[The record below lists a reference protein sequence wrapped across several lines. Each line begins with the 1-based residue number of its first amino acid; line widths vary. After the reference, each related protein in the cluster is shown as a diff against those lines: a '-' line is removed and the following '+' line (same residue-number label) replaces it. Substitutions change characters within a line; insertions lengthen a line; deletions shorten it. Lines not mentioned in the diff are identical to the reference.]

1 VIRDSLPTSRD
12 PLCGSDTSVQV
23 RVESRG
29 TDEACSQP
37 SGNCTWCNIREDGKT
52 HKRWGSEFEL
62 SCSPAFLAEAA
73 SPLLRI
79 STGIRNSKQQRKH
92 RDPKSMPHQPL
103 TTIYACRIFMRQ
115 IFPWMWMREWVWRGA
130 NSKRRGL
137 GQKKRG
143 AADTGHGLV
152 HHRCSRAGPSHQHL
166 RRKMLEGAVRGRSDL
181 GWPRSP
187 SADLLLLW
195 SA

>member
-1 VIRDSLPTSRD
+1 MRAAS
-12 PLCGSDTSVQV
+12 LCG
-23 RVESRG
+23 RFFHGCGCE
-29 TDEACSQP
+29 
-37 SGNCTWCNIREDGKT
+37 
-52 HKRWGSEFEL
+52 H
-62 SCSPAFLAEAA
+62 
-73 SPLLRI
+73 
-79 STGIRNSKQQRKH
+79 TG
-92 RDPKSMPHQPL
+92 
-103 TTIYACRIFMRQ
+103 
-115 IFPWMWMREWVWRGA
+115 MWTGQKEWVWRGA

-195 SA
+195 RRETRSPHGRLRLIHASQAQAHPPETFDPSSRPAVDEFVVASLALLAPVHHHHIATPKNPLSPPPHRPCKVQVETASDRPSEVAGRQRW